1 MQFFRGLWLY
11 RVQELSRNRE
21 EKRRRVEQTL
31 LERNEYLAEHPRAE
45 VSVALKKVSNKIK
58 QLRMDSWLTVSAEDR
73 CLGLSVAE
81 EILEEKVR
89 LDGCYVIKTDLTKE
103 AADTETVHTRYK
115 DLASVEYGFRT
126 CKTDFLEV
134 RPVFVRNEKSS
145 RGHVFTVM
153 LAYMIVRYLRQA
165 WRELDLTP
173 EEGSKQLSTLS
184 SVKISVKGKECGLKI
199 PQPREQSRKLLA
211 ALNMVMP
218 TILPDRRL
226 NVDTKKKLKDRK
238 IIN

>member
-1 MQFFRGLWLY
+1 M
-11 RVQELSRNRE
+11 
-21 EKRRRVEQTL
+21 
-31 LERNEYLAEHPRAE
+31 
-45 VSVALKKVSNKIK
+45 
-58 QLRMDSWLTVSAEDR
+58 TVTTEDR

-153 LAYMIVRYLRQA
+153 LAYMIVRYLRHA

-173 EEGSKQLSTLS
+173 EEGIKQLATLS
-184 SVKISVKGKECGLKI
+184 SVKISVKGKECCLQI

-211 ALNMVMP
+211 ALNMEMP
-218 TILPDRRL
+218 TVLPDRRL
-226 NVDTKKKLKDRK
+226 NVDTKKKLNDRK
-238 IIN
+238 YVN